1 MSRWL
6 FYVFLLTIVGCTD
19 SKEQNNPDNET
30 ANEPFASTYQPA
42 PSGSWVVRDA
52 HILTGTGSELHDADL
67 WVKDGKIQAIGKD
80 LTVDD
85 GTLEIDGRGRWLTPG
100 LIDVHSHLGVYPAPE
115 TPAHA
120 DGNEMTSPVTPDVW
134 AEHSIW
140 PQDPQF
146 DLARAG
152 GVTTLQ
158 ILPGSANLFG
168 GRGVTVKNV
177 PSLTVQGM
185 KFPGAPYS
193 LKMACGENPK
203 RVYGSRKQPPSTA
216 MGNMA
221 GYRKA
226 WIDAKEYQQ
235 KWKKYREAVA
245 KGDKEA
251 EPPKR
256 DLAMETLVGVL
267 EGKILVH
274 NHCYRADEMKQ
285 MIDLAKEFGY
295 KITAFHHA
303 VEAYKAAPMLAKE
316 GICAAVWADWWGFKQ
331 EAFDMVRENLAMVD
345 AAGACGVIHSDD
357 PVGVQHLN
365 QEIAKA
371 MAAGRKMGLHITK
384 AHAIQWATL
393 FPAKALGIDKVTGSL
408 EVGKNADVVLWDGDP
423 FSVYTHAEKVW
434 IDGVLQY
441 QRGDKPR
448 SDFYLGLKDVS
459 EALQ

>member
-1 MSRWL
+1 
-6 FYVFLLTIVGCTD
+6 
-19 SKEQNNPDNET
+19 
-30 ANEPFASTYQPA
+30 
-42 PSGSWVVRDA
+42 
-52 HILTGTGSELHDADL
+52 
-67 WVKDGKIQAIGKD
+67 
-80 LTVDD
+80 
-85 GTLEIDGRGRWLTPG
+85 
-100 LIDVHSHLGVYPAPE
+100 
-115 TPAHA
+115 
-120 DGNEMTSPVTPDVW
+120 
-134 AEHSIW
+134 
-140 PQDPQF
+140 
-146 DLARAG
+146 
-152 GVTTLQ
+152 
-158 ILPGSANLFG
+158 
-168 GRGVTVKNV
+168 
-177 PSLTVQGM
+177 
-185 KFPGAPYS
+185 
-193 LKMACGENPK
+193 
-203 RVYGSRKQPPSTA
+203 
-216 MGNMA
+216 
-221 GYRKA
+221 
-226 WIDAKEYQQ
+226 
-235 KWKKYREAVA
+235 
-245 KGDKEA
+245 
-251 EPPKR
+251 
-256 DLAMETLVGVL
+256 
-267 EGKILVH
+267 
-274 NHCYRADEMKQ
+274 MKQ

-371 MAAGRKMGLHITK
+371 MAAGQKMGLRITK

-441 QRGDKPR
+441 ERGDKPR